1 MITIGIQ
8 GGKGSY
14 NEEACKYYCK
24 VHDIKDYEIQYL
36 YTTEKVLEQLHLG
49 KIDYAQFAIENPLG
63 GVVKESIEALTKYTC
78 KIIDQFKYP
87 INHCLIIHKDIDLD
101 DIEEIMTH
109 PEIFKQCEKTLKK
122 KYPKVHLKI
131 GTGDLIDQAK
141 VAEEISKGAINPN
154 TAVIGSKVITEIYK
168 NLKVVDEGLQDQEGN
183 DTTFMFCK
191 RRYII

>member
-49 KIDYAQFAIENPLG
+49 NIDYAQFAIENPQG
-63 GVVKESIEALTKYTC
+63 GVVKESIDALTKYTC
-78 KIIDQFKYP
+78 IVIDQFKYP
-87 INHCLIIHKDIDLD
+87 ISHCLLIHKDVAKTDIDT
-101 DIEEIMTH
+101 IMTH
-109 PEIFKQCEKTLKK
+109 PQILKQCEKTLKE
-122 KYPKVHLKI
+122 KYPEIRLKVGK
-131 GTGDLIDQAK
+131 GDLIDQAK
-141 VAEEISKGAINPN
+141 VAEEISKGKLGFD
-154 TAVIGSKVITEIYK
+154 TGTIGSKVIADIYS
-168 NLKVVDEGLQDQEGN
+168 NLKVAEEGLQDLEDN
-183 DTTFMFCK
+183 YTTFIFCK